1 MNLIKLAF
9 VIIIS
14 IHLGAPTF
22 AQSCVDRG
30 YDNDYTPMFG
40 GKTYCTKE
48 ETGSYEKKTP
58 KLNHDTNPPGIDT
71 YDKRKYIYDLSIDVN
86 ANYDANMDG
95 GTNMNGKQYYSDLPG
110 NKLSMMVYKEKSSS
124 HRERTLFGDL
134 QGADVDGGFNFIENK
149 YQQMQTTNKRYVA
162 LMMGK

>member
-95 GTNMNGKQYYSDLPG
+95 GTNIEWEKQYYSRLAG
-110 NKLSMMVYKEKSSS
+110 
-124 HRERTLFGDL
+124 
-134 QGADVDGGFNFIENK
+134 
-149 YQQMQTTNKRYVA
+149 
-162 LMMGK
+162 

>member
-71 YDKRKYIYDLSIDVN
+71 YDKENTFMILASTLTPIMMPTWM
-86 ANYDANMDG
+86 AEQ
-95 GTNMNGKQYYSDLPG
+95 TLNGK
-110 NKLSMMVYKEKSSS
+110 NNI
-124 HRERTLFGDL
+124 T
-134 QGADVDGGFNFIENK
+134 
-149 YQQMQTTNKRYVA
+149 QTCQVTN
-162 LMMGK
+162 